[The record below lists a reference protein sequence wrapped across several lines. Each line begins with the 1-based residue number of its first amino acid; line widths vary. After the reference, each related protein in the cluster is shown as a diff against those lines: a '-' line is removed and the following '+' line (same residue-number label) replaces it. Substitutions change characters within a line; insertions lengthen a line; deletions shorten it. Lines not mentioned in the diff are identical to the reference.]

1 MNIKFENKLRGFIVQ
16 YKQNQND
23 DSLNIAPILA
33 QNESQAWEVIEKQNK
48 IPISIVSFELLEFQI
63 NLLKNLAQSKK
74 IELIKEQKIIPNTQK
89 N

>member
-1 MNIKFENKLRGFIVQ
+1 MNIKFENKLRGFIGQ

-63 NLLKNLAQSKK
+63 NLLKNLAQYKK

>member
-33 QNESQAWEVIEKQNK
+33 QNETQAWEVIEKQNK
-48 IPISIVSFELLEFQI
+48 IPISLVSFELLEFQI

>member
-1 MNIKFENKLRGFIVQ
+1 MNINFDNKLRGFIVQ

>member
-33 QNESQAWEVIEKQNK
+33 QNETQAWEVIEKQNK